1 MNVSSR
7 ATATAAYMHAPVLLT
22 VADQIT
28 LDCCPV
34 CSSSDFVPFRHTDFR
49 GTVVHH
55 QRCRIC
61 SHVFM
66 NPRPTQDWY
75 DRLFAEEYWEGRAI
89 KWETDAHQNAVQWH
103 KQLQRSEHYI
113 AFLSE
118 AGQALPSGARILEIG
133 CAYGL
138 IVKML
143 AEHFRGVA
151 LGVEPS
157 RVAREF
163 ARDVI
168 GVDIVAEAFSDID
181 QWQPQDPVDMILF
194 SHVMEYI
201 ADLDHVFRTIHRLVK
216 PGGLVLM
223 ETPNI
228 FFRHATHIYHPHCFS
243 KRSLRA
249 LFSRYGMDIVALT
262 PLGRIKTL
270 LSPDNYLTLAASLTS
285 STSPVALSQQRT
297 ESRYAGALMKLG
309 QGWFRLSNRFPVH
322 LLLGALAGNTKR
334 LSPRSEQQLA
344 ELMAGDNEA
353 LRPTASSH
361 ADR

>member
-1 MNVSSR
+1 MNVLGRAFSVTADTHGPVFLSS
-7 ATATAAYMHAPVLLT
+7 
-22 VADQIT
+22 ADQMT

-34 CSSSDFVPFRHTDFR
+34 CNSSDIVPFRRTEFR
-49 GTVVHH
+49 ATAVYH
-55 QRCRIC
+55 QRCRAC

-66 NPRPTQDWY
+66 NPRPYQEWY
-75 DRLFAEEYWEGRAI
+75 DRLFAEEYWQGRAD
-89 KWETDAHQNAVQWH
+89 KWDTDAHRNTVQWH
-103 KQLQRSEHYI
+103 KQLLRSEHYI

-118 AGQALPSGARILEIG
+118 ADLSLPTGARILEVG

-143 AEHFRGVA
+143 AEHFCGVA

-228 FFRHATHIYHPHCFS
+228 FFRRATHVYHPHCFS

-249 LFSRYGMDIVALT
+249 LFSRYGLDIVALT
-262 PLGRIKTL
+262 PSGRLKTL
-270 LSPDNYLTLAASLTS
+270 LSPDSYITLAASLTS
-285 STSPVALSQQRT
+285 STSPVASSQQRT
-297 ESRYAGALMKLG
+297 ESRYTGALMKLG
-309 QGWFRLSNRFPVH
+309 QRWFRLSNRFPVH
-322 LLLGALAGNTKR
+322 LLLRALAGNTQR
-334 LSPRSEQQLA
+334 LSPRSERQLA
-344 ELMAGDNEA
+344 ELMAGGNEA
-353 LRPTASSH
+353 LLPTARSRG
-361 ADR
+361 D